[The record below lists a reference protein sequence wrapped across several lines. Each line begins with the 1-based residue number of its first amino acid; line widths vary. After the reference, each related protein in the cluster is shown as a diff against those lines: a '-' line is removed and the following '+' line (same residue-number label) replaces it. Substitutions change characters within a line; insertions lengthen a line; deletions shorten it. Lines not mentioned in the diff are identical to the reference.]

1 MLVMETLKSKISDF
15 LNINM
20 CFFSELYGINFL
32 LFMRCFLKFHNFKTH
47 LLKRKKKNSSFE
59 KSSTHCASFRNLN
72 RKYTM
77 GPNDFFWNFTWYVL
91 SKLYQSISKSFEIIG
106 EKSTNLIQILQNWE
120 KNLDDWN
127 TTWTM
132 FWSHGVIY
140 SLQNDLTWSH
150 LLHHTYLYTIRKSL
164 QNNLDFTHKI
174 AY

>member
-1 MLVMETLKSKISDF
+1 MHHLGIWIENTQWGQMI
-15 LNINM
+15 
-20 CFFSELYGINFL
+20 FSEIS
-32 LFMRCFLKFHNFKTH
+32 H
-47 LLKRKKKNSSFE
+47 
-59 KSSTHCASFRNLN
+59 
-72 RKYTM
+72 
-77 GPNDFFWNFTWYVL
+77 DIYVL
-91 SKLYQSISKSFEIIG
+91 SKLYQSISKSFEIID

-132 FWSHGVIY
+132 FWFHGVIY

-174 AY
+174 AYLCGDHTVWAKTLFCNFCKKGAPKTKNAFCFDFLKKVYMYDRFCAKWYVSSLTNVTNY